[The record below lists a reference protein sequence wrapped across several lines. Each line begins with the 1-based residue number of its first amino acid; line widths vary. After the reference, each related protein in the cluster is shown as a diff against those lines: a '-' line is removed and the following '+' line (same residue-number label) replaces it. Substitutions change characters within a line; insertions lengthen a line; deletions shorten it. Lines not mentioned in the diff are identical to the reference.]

1 MMDNI
6 FGYVEIIRL
15 HALPVLPNMVYTPLK
30 QPQLRTDYEVIS
42 NYEEAL
48 PVTKLK

>member
-1 MMDNI
+1 MDNI
-6 FGYVEIIRL
+6 FGYVEILRL
-15 HALPVLPNMVYTPLK
+15 HALPLLPNMVHTPLMH
-30 QPQLRTDYEVIS
+30 PQLRTDYEAIS